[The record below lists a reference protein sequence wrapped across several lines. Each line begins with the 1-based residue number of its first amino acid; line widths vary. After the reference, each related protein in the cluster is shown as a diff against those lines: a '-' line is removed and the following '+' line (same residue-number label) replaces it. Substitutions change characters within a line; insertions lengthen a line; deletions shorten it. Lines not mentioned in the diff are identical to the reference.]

1 MPSELWGLENGAEDD
16 EERKTVEG
24 RHNEDEE
31 ADEEKKTFGERR
43 GQQRLL
49 WPQGLKKKTE
59 INNGNSRGN
68 KSET

>member
-31 ADEEKKTFGERR
+31 ADEEKKNIWRKQEGVSSGFS
-43 GQQRLL
+43 
-49 WPQGLKKKTE
+49 GLKA
-59 INNGNSRGN
+59 
-68 KSET
+68 